1 MIILY
6 HATTAVCA
14 AKVRVVL
21 AEKQIAFE
29 GRLINLHKGEQFNP
43 DYIKINP
50 NAAVPALIHDGQV
63 LIESTVINEYLDE
76 TFADH
81 PLRPASPFARAQM
94 HLWTRKED
102 LIHDAINTMTA
113 SIVFRHELLEKS
125 KEEQLARYSKIPDLA
140 KREKWRRMM
149 DEGLHSSITKE
160 ALGRFAR
167 HFAQMEQALGKS
179 KWLVGDEVS
188 LADAGLASFFYRLEM
203 LEIAHLWED
212 HFPQVSR
219 WYQAIKARPSF
230 KAAILDY
237 VSDEDH
243 AKYKRISA
251 PLSGE
256 VKALFAPIIAAL

>member
-1 MIILY
+1 
-6 HATTAVCA
+6 
-14 AKVRVVL
+14 
-21 AEKQIAFE
+21 
-29 GRLINLHKGEQFNP
+29 
-43 DYIKINP
+43 
-50 NAAVPALIHDGQV
+50 
-63 LIESTVINEYLDE
+63 
-76 TFADH
+76 
-81 PLRPASPFARAQM
+81 
-94 HLWTRKED
+94 
-102 LIHDAINTMTA
+102 
-113 SIVFRHELLEKS
+113 
-125 KEEQLARYSKIPDLA
+125 
-140 KREKWRRMM
+140 
-149 DEGLHSSITKE
+149 
-160 ALGRFAR
+160 
-167 HFAQMEQALGKS
+167 MEQALAQT